1 MEKIKAG
8 LASFGMA
15 GKTFHAPLLH
25 TSEYFE
31 IKSIVE
37 RNKQD
42 SREKYPYTNLV
53 RSFDELCK
61 DPEIELIVV
70 NTPDYLHYEM
80 CKKALLSGKNV
91 VVEKPFTQT
100 SEQAYE
106 LVQVAEDNGL
116 VLSVFQNRR
125 WDGDFLTVKKVIEE
139 SLLGRLVEY
148 EAHFDRYRNFIMP
161 DTWKEDCGSGAGTLF
176 NLGSHLIDQALVL
189 FGHPKAVS
197 ADVRTLRPE
206 GKIDDNFELLLK
218 YDNIKVILKASYLVR
233 EPGPKFILHG
243 TDGSFLKWGIDPQEE
258 ALKQGRLPV
267 GPNWGMEDKSEWGVL
282 NTTCSG
288 LHIKGNI
295 ETIPGNYHAYYNNI
309 YESIRY
315 KTAPEVK
322 PSHSAAVIRI
332 IEAAFQS
339 QKEGREIS
347 LI

>member
-25 TSEYFE
+25 TSKCFE

-37 RNKQD
+37 RNKED
-42 SREKYPYTNLV
+42 SRERYPYTKLV

-70 NTPDYLHYEM
+70 NSPDYLHFEM
-80 CKKALLSGKNV
+80 CKKALLAGKNV

-106 LVQVAEDNGL
+106 LVKIAQEKKL

-139 SLLGRLVEY
+139 ELLGKLVEY
-148 EAHFDRYRNFIMP
+148 EAHFDRYRNFILP
-161 DTWKEDCGSGAGTLF
+161 DTWKEDCGSGAGTLY
-176 NLGSHLIDQALVL
+176 NLGSHLIDQSLVL
-189 FGHPKAVS
+189 FGPPKAIS
-197 ADVRTLRPE
+197 ADIRTLRPD

-218 YDNIKVILKASYLVR
+218 YDYLKVILKASYLVR
-233 EPGPKFILHG
+233 EPGPKYILHG
-243 TDGSFLKWGIDPQEE
+243 TEGSFLKWGIDPQEE
-258 ALKQGRLPV
+258 ALKQGQLPV
-267 GPNWGMEDKSEWGVL
+267 GANWGKEDESQWGLL
-282 NTTCSG
+282 NTNCKG
-288 LHIKGNI
+288 LHVKGNV
-295 ETIPGNYHAYYNNI
+295 ETFPGNYHAYYNNI
-309 YESIRY
+309 YEAIRY
-315 KTAPEVK
+315 NTSPEVK
-322 PSHSAAVIRI
+322 PDLSALVIRI

-347 LI
+347 LM